1 MPNQIYYCH
10 RKFPS
15 FKGFIMPANLANQV
29 AVVTG
34 ASKGIGK
41 AIADQLCGQGMTVI
55 LLARTENELDKATKS
70 MSDLPGS
77 AVAIVCD
84 ITLEDEVLSVFTQI
98 DQRFGRIDLL
108 VNNAGMGFG
117 DLVKD
122 MSLATWKAI
131 VDVNLTGA
139 FLCCREA
146 FKRMEQGAGGRIIN
160 IGSIASMA
168 PRPGAS
174 AYTASKAA
182 LDGLT
187 TALALEGRDSNIAAC
202 IIHPGNT
209 YTDIWAGKEELL
221 KVEPVM
227 APAHVAKQVLN
238 IALLP
243 LDVNVLSTVMLPT
256 TQKLVGRG

>member
-1 MPNQIYYCH
+1 
-10 RKFPS
+10 
-15 FKGFIMPANLANQV
+15 MPANLANQV

-55 LLARTENELDKATKS
+55 LLARTQNELDTAAKS
-70 MSDLPGS
+70 MSNSPGS
-77 AVAIVCD
+77 AIAMVCD
-84 ITLEDEVLSVFTQI
+84 ITEEGQVLSVFTQI

-117 DLVKD
+117 DLVKN

-146 FKRMEQGAGGRIIN
+146 FNRMEQGAGGRIIN
-160 IGSIASMA
+160 IGSIASIA
-168 PRPGAS
+168 PRLGAS
-174 AYTASKAA
+174 AYSASKAA

-187 TALALEGRDSNIAAC
+187 TALALEGRDSNIAVC

-227 APAHVAKQVLN
+227 DPIHVARQVLN
-238 IALLP
+238 IVLLP
-243 LDVNVLSTVMLPT
+243 LDINVLSTVMLPT